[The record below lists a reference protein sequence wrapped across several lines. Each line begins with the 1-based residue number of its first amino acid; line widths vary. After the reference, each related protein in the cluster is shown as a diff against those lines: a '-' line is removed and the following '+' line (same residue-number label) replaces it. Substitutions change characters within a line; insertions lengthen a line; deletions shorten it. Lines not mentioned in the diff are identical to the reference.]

1 MVVTTA
7 LRFATLTLA
16 ATFASVGAY
25 AMEDSMERD
34 TVIVLDEDDTPRE
47 VDQRILLPKPRA
59 GSPRSRQ
66 ANEPTRQRGR
76 NSTGTTTTEQQPSAD
91 QTGSERTR
99 RGQSDR
105 ADHDRRERRDNP
117 ATDDPATE
125 NVVRGRGRGERS
137 AEVRQKDDRDE
148 RVEARRDKE
157 KKEKKDK
164 EAKEDK
170 GKGKK
175 D

>member
-1 MVVTTA
+1 MVVTML
-7 LRFATLTLA
+7 LRLATLALA
-16 ATFASVGAY
+16 ATFVSAGAY
-25 AMEDSMERD
+25 AMDSMEDD

-47 VDQRILLPKPRA
+47 VDRRILLPKSRA
-59 GSPRSRQ
+59 GSPQPRQ

-76 NSTGTTTTEQQPSAD
+76 NSGSATTTEPQPAAD
-91 QTGSERTR
+91 PAVSERSR
-99 RGQSDR
+99 RGQSNR
-105 ADHDRRERRDNP
+105 GDHDRRDRRDNP
-117 ATDDPATE
+117 ATEDPATE
-125 NVVRGRGRGERS
+125 NVVRGRGRSERS

-164 EAKEDK
+164 EDK

>member
-1 MVVTTA
+1 MVVITL
-7 LRFATLTLA
+7 LRLATLALA
-16 ATFASVGAY
+16 ATFASTGAH

-59 GSPRSRQ
+59 GSPRPRQ

-76 NSTGTTTTEQQPSAD
+76 NSAGTTTTEQQPAAD
-91 QTGSERTR
+91 QTGSELTR
-99 RGQSDR
+99 RGQSNST
-105 ADHDRRERRDNP
+105 DHDRPERRDNP

-157 KKEKKDK
+157 KKEKEDKEDKDK
-164 EAKEDK
+164 EGRD
-170 GKGKK
+170 
-175 D
+175 